1 MLEFDNA
8 VLSYLNHYVGVSPRF
23 DAAVVFLSWIS
34 LLKMTPLILI
44 LWSFW
49 FIRDGNTVN
58 RRKDV
63 VLVFL
68 GSCVA
73 MAIAR
78 GLSLFLPFRLRPL
91 FNPDLMLHIPKQL
104 SLESFDHLSS
114 MPSDHAALAFAIAMG
129 IFLMNRVWGSLALLH
144 AAFIICL
151 PRAYL
156 SIHYPTDLI
165 AGAVLGVLAAW
176 VTMRLVN
183 IKGLADKVMA
193 FEHARPATFYS
204 ISLLFS
210 SQMMQMFN
218 EVRIFGTVVKHMVS
232 RL

>member
-1 MLEFDNA
+1 M
-8 VLSYLNHYVGVSPRF
+8 
-23 DAAVVFLSWIS
+23 
-34 LLKMTPLILI
+34 
-44 LWSFW
+44 
-49 FIRDGNTVN
+49 
-58 RRKDV
+58 
-63 VLVFL
+63 
-68 GSCVA
+68 
-73 MAIAR
+73 
-78 GLSLFLPFRLRPL
+78 
-91 FNPDLMLHIPKQL
+91 
-104 SLESFDHLSS
+104 ESFDHLSS

-165 AGAVLGVLAAW
+165 AGAALGVLAAW

-183 IKGLADKVMA
+183 IKALADKLMP
-193 FEHARPATFYS
+193 FEQSRPATFYS
-204 ISLLFS
+204 IFLLFS

-218 EVRIFGTVVKHMVS
+218 EVRIFGTVIKHMVL